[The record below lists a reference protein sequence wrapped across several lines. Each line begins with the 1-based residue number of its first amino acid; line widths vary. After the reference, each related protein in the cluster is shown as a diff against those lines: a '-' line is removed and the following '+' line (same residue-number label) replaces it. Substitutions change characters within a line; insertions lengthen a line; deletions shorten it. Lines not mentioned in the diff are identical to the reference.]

1 MKDYTLHTT
10 YQIDLTREHF
20 DTLEDAIKEAKEL
33 FEDESNTEV
42 IVDKVVTLE
51 DKHGNTSVHER
62 VRTFSLER
70 YEDGGVEEFNY

>member
-1 MKDYTLHTT
+1 MKDYTLRTT

-42 IVDKVVTLE
+42 IVDKVVLIE
-51 DKHGNTSVHER
+51 NEHGSIGLYER
-62 VRTFSLER
+62 VRMFSLER